1 MKIRPLPL
9 SSRKATVGRT
19 RNPSWTNELTIEPH
33 GSPVDRGNRNCFFT
47 RFVVKRH
54 GYGAKGIGA
63 VYVHIREFE
72 RVGRDFSVVC
82 GVFRSP
88 EWPEGESASR
98 ERRNAA
104 HGRAGESERSDEW
117 NIGSATTRQDR
128 RNRRSSRNS
137 R

>member
-1 MKIRPLPL
+1 MKIHTLPL
-9 SSRKATVGRT
+9 SSRMKGDLLGVLAIAL
-19 RNPSWTNELTIEPH
+19 WTNELTIEPH

-63 VYVHIREFE
+63 VYVHTREFE
-72 RVGRDFSVVC
+72 RVGRDFSVIC

-104 HGRAGESERSDEW
+104 HGRAGDSERSDEW
-117 NIGSATTRQDR
+117 NIWSATTRQ
-128 RNRRSSRNS
+128 
-137 R
+137 